1 VWLKALKLSDNVVA
15 CTKRIPIKRIPERAR
30 IPEVKRIPEVRKE
43 YLR

>member
-1 VWLKALKLSDNVVA
+1 VA
-15 CTKRIPIKRIPERAR
+15 CTKRIPIKRIPEERAR